1 MINRVFVLIVFIA
14 GMASGQNTAL
24 EEYVETGLE
33 NNLALKQ
40 QEFALDRSMEAL
52 KQARGMFLPSVSID
66 ARYSRAG
73 GGRMIDIPIGDLMN
87 PVYSTLNELLASVG
101 REPMFP
107 ANISNERIP
116 FLREEEHETKIRLVQ
131 PLFQPAVLYN
141 YKLKS
146 SMKNA
151 KQAEIEVFKHE
162 LTADIK
168 TAYYNYLKAM
178 QVVGLYGKTKILLE
192 ENLRV
197 SKSLFENNK
206 ATEDVVFRAE
216 AELAELEQKKLA
228 AEKDQKLAAA
238 YFNFLLNRQFSENI
252 VTVENTR
259 QNFDL
264 SMDLDQLT
272 DLALENRPEF
282 RQLEFAVNAA
292 QNGIR
297 LSKTSFVPNVVGVVD
312 YGFQGEKYRFTEE
325 DDFWMASAVL
335 NWNLFNGGQDK
346 AKYQQAVLQ
355 KKELETRL
363 HELRQQVKLG
373 VQQAYDEVTVAAKS
387 LVSTEK
393 RVTSAR
399 KSFNIVN
406 KKYKQGM
413 APHIE
418 YLNSRTTLTNA
429 EIAHII
435 ARFDYQIKIAELERA
450 AAL

>member
-1 MINRVFVLIVFIA
+1 MIKRFCVILLVFTGHVF
-14 GMASGQNTAL
+14 GQSSIL
-24 EEYVETGLE
+24 DEYVNEGLE

-40 QEFALDRSMEAL
+40 QEFALGQSMESL

-87 PVYSTLNELLASVG
+87 PVYGTLNELLTSVG
-101 REPMFP
+101 RQPMFP
-107 ANISNERIP
+107 TNIPNERIP
-116 FLREEEHETKIRLVQ
+116 FLREQEHETKIRVVQ
-131 PLFQPAVLYN
+131 PVFQPAVLYN

-146 SMKNA
+146 SIKIA
-151 KQAEIEVFKHE
+151 KRAEIESFKQQLITE
-162 LTADIK
+162 IK
-168 TAYYNYLKAM
+168 TAYFNYLKAVH
-178 QVVGLYGKTKILLE
+178 VVELYDKTTRMLA

-197 SKSLFENNK
+197 SQSLFVNSK

-216 AELAELEQKKLA
+216 AELAELDQKLVE

-238 YFNFLLNRQFSENI
+238 YFNFLLNRPLQETIIRIEDDALVYEFP
-252 VTVENTR
+252 
-259 QNFDL
+259 
-264 SMDLDQLT
+264 MDQEKSIQR
-272 DLALENRPEF
+272 ALEQRPEF
-282 RQLEFAVNAA
+282 RQLEYSIYAA
-292 QNGIR
+292 NNGIR
-297 LSKTSFVPNVVGVVD
+297 LSKTSFVPNIVGVFD
-312 YGFQGEKYRFTEE
+312 YGYQGEKYHFTEKN
-325 DDFWMASAVL
+325 DFWMASAVL

-346 AKYQQAVLQ
+346 AEYQQAVFQ

-363 HELRQQVKLG
+363 VELRQQVKLQ
-373 VQQAYDEVTVAAKS
+373 VQETYDEVKVAAKV

-393 RVTSAR
+393 RVSSAR

-418 YLNSRTTLTNA
+418 YLNARTTLTNA